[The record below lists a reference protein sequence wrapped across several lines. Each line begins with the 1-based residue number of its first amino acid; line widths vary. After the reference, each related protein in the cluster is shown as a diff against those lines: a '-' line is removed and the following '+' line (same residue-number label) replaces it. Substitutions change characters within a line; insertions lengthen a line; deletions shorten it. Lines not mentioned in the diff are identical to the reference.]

1 MKKFIDLSTR
11 AKLAFGFGLLLPL
24 LFLVAGLAYFTLTAI
39 QKSQRELY
47 DIHFTEVI
55 DLMEIRADL
64 NRNRASML
72 EMMVTTDRSRQ
83 QALEKDI
90 RDRRATVDEL
100 LNELTRINQTDAE
113 FLSRL
118 NELKSVRT
126 AYQQARD
133 KQYVLIAEGK
143 YAEALQLDSSEQN
156 DRFEKIRGITV
167 EMASRS
173 QKQVS
178 DQINADSQ
186 RTEQTIFAFI
196 VSGVAAIVLTMVM
209 VFILTQVIANPLNQ
223 LSSVAKQVAAGDLS
237 VNMPFEGRLDE
248 VGILAETFGQ
258 MVANLRR
265 ITSDIAD
272 AVNVLA
278 SSASEILVATTQ
290 VASGATETATAISET
305 TTTVEEVRQAAQLST
320 QKARNVSD
328 SSQKTAEVAQRG
340 KRAVDDTVGGI
351 TRIQGQMESIAES
364 IIKLSEQSQTIGEII
379 VSVNDL
385 ADQSN
390 LLAVNA
396 AIEAAKAG
404 EHGRGFTVVAQE
416 IKSLAEQSKQATA
429 QVRSILSDIQKA
441 TGTAVMAT
449 EQGSKAVEAGVKQSA
464 EAGEAIRMLADS
476 ISEAAQA
483 AVQIVASSQQQ
494 MVGVDQVATAME
506 NIHQASTQNVA
517 STRQVEA
524 TAQTLH
530 ELGLKLKL
538 MVGQFKV

>member
-1 MKKFIDLSTR
+1 MNWIANFSTR
-11 AKLAFGFGLLLPL
+11 AKIISGFGLMILLL
-24 LFLVAGLAYFTLTAI
+24 IVVIGFAYSNLAAI
-39 QKSQRELY
+39 QKSQQGLYETNFVQVMNLLELRT
-47 DIHFTEVI
+47 DF
-55 DLMEIRADL
+55 
-64 NRNRASML
+64 NRNRALMV
-72 EMMVTTDRSRQ
+72 EMILTTDKTKQ
-83 QALEKDI
+83 QAWEKDI
-90 RDRRATVDEL
+90 QSRSSENDKAIALLAQVSRNDSEFIKQLDEFKNL
-100 LNELTRINQTDAE
+100 RVTYTQ
-113 FLSRL
+113 
-118 NELKSVRT
+118 V
-126 AYQQARD
+126 RD
-133 KQYVLIAEGK
+133 KQFSLIAEGK
-143 YAEALQLDSSEQN
+143 IEEARQLDTTEQEQ
-156 DRFEKIRGITV
+156 RFEKMRSLLLDLAT
-167 EMASRS
+167 RS
-173 QKQVS
+173 QKQAG
-178 DQINADSQ
+178 DQIASDNQATD
-186 RTEQTIFAFI
+186 RTLFIFL
-196 VSGVAAIVLTMVM
+196 VSGIVALVVGIGMTILLIRAIV
-209 VFILTQVIANPLNQ
+209 NPLN
-223 LSSVAKQVAAGDLS
+223 
-237 VNMPFEGRLDE
+237 
-248 VGILAETFGQ
+248 
-258 MVANLRR
+258 
-265 ITSDIAD
+265 D

-278 SSASEILVATTQ
+278 SSASEILAATTQ

-530 ELGLKLKL
+530 ELGLKLKQL
-538 MVGQFKV
+538 VR